1 MARPRAPR
9 PTPSQAPA
17 EPALKTSRYM
27 PWVDDLSRLSAWTVI
42 TRLPRMVAGIL
53 RVAWRANR
61 ADTLTTLTL
70 YTAAGIVGA
79 ISLVVVVRVL
89 DSLFATGPT
98 PDRLYAALP
107 SLVLLAG
114 VITLRGALNVGA
126 GWAQERLGP
135 QVERALE
142 IDLFALTSQT
152 RLEAYDDPTYHDA
165 LSRARDRGLYEA
177 NHLIANA
184 IDILTSLISLIAVA
198 SVLAVLHPVL
208 APLLVLAVLPT
219 GWAALRAARIRYA
232 RMREMTTTRRR
243 QYIVSEMLISRSS
256 AAELRAYNMRSGLLA
271 EYTAIADYVRGV
283 LLGVAR
289 RQSMVRASGSAA
301 SGVVTVA
308 VYVALGALLVVGAMP
323 LAVAGAAYVAIGQGK
338 NALNQLTHAITR
350 TYEAGLY
357 VDDVYL
363 VCDQTRAQLP
373 APGHTDL
380 PGPLATLSVH
390 DVHFAYPGQS
400 TQALRGVDIELHQG
414 EVVALVGEN
423 GSGKS
428 TLSKLIAGLYT
439 PQGGHIAWN
448 GVDIVNVHI
457 EQVRDRIG
465 LISQDY
471 TQWPFSARRN
481 ITMGGADEVVD
492 QARLERALRLS
503 GADEVV
509 DRLDHG
515 LDTLLDKRF
524 AEGADLSG
532 GQKQRVAAA
541 RGLYRQSDLVIADEP
556 TAALDARAEKR
567 LFDTLQAAAESCAV
581 LLTTH
586 RMASVRMADRIYV
599 LHEGLVLE
607 HGTHDEL
614 MDADGLYAE
623 LFQIQA
629 NAYRG
634 IDETGPAPS
643 QAH

>member
-1 MARPRAPR
+1 
-9 PTPSQAPA
+9 
-17 EPALKTSRYM
+17 M

-61 ADTLTTLTL
+61 TDTLITLTL

-107 SLVLLAG
+107 ALAVLAG

-142 IDLFALTSQT
+142 IDLFALTSRT
-152 RLEAYDDPTYHDA
+152 RLEAYDDPDYHDA

-184 IDILTSLISLIAVA
+184 IDILTSLISLVAVA
-198 SVLAVLHPVL
+198 GVLAVLHPVL

-232 RMREMTTTRRR
+232 RIREMTTTRRR
-243 QYIVSEMLISRSS
+243 QYIVSEMLISRES
-256 AAELRAYNMRSGLLA
+256 AAELRAYNMRDGLLA

-289 RQSMVRASGSAA
+289 RQSMVRATGSAA

-308 VYVALGALLVVGAMP
+308 VYVALGALLVIGAMP

-338 NALNQLTHAITR
+338 TALNQLTHAITR

-357 VDDVYL
+357 VDDVYQ

-439 PQGGHIAWN
+439 PQQGHIAWN
-448 GVDIVNVHI
+448 GVDIADIRI

-492 QARLERALRLS
+492 QARLEQALRLS

-541 RGLYRQSDLVIADEP
+541 RGLYRQGDLVIADEP

-586 RMASVRMADRIYV
+586 RLASVRMADRIYV
-599 LHEGLVLE
+599 LDEGLVVE
-607 HGTHDEL
+607 HGTHEEL
-614 MDADGLYAE
+614 MAADGLYAE
-623 LFQIQA
+623 LFTLQA
-629 NAYRG
+629 RAYH
-634 IDETGPAPS
+634 DDAPDCRVRE
-643 QAH
+643 